1 MATGP
6 AAGPAHRMTA
16 SAYRGRFAPSP
27 TGPLHLGSLST
38 ALASFLD
45 ARAHGGAWLLR
56 IEDLDP
62 PREQPGATGRI
73 LASLRAHGLHWDET
87 ELFQHDRMAAY
98 ERVIAALLNSG
109 DAFHCT
115 CSRQD
120 LHLGQG
126 AHLPACPRSRTP
138 PVGESA
144 IRLRARDTPYRFA
157 DIFLGEVEL
166 PCPTGADDF
175 VIRRRDGLYA
185 YQLAVVIDDAEQQ
198 ITHVVRGR
206 DLLESTPHQVFLRAR
221 LGLAPVYY
229 GHIPLLLNAQGQKL
243 SKQNHAPALDDM
255 RAPQNLL
262 FCLEALGQLPPPP
275 ALRDAC
281 APILD
286 WAIAHWQRALVPVQD
301 RVVLVGSASA
311 EH

>member
-1 MATGP
+1 MELPG
-6 AAGPAHRMTA
+6 
-16 SAYRGRFAPSP
+16 P
-27 TGPLHLGSLST
+27 TG
-38 ALASFLD
+38 
-45 ARAHGGAWLLR
+45 
-56 IEDLDP
+56 E
-62 PREQPGATGRI
+62 
-73 LASLRAHGLHWDET
+73 
-87 ELFQHDRMAAY
+87 
-98 ERVIAALLNSG
+98 
-109 DAFHCT
+109 
-115 CSRQD
+115 
-120 LHLGQG
+120 
-126 AHLPACPRSRTP
+126 
-138 PVGESA
+138 
-144 IRLRARDTPYRFA
+144 
-157 DIFLGEVEL
+157 
-166 PCPTGADDF
+166 DDF

-281 APILD
+281 ARILD

-301 RVVLVGSASA
+301 RVVLVGSAST

>member
-1 MATGP
+1 MA
-6 AAGPAHRMTA
+6 A

-62 PREQPGATGRI
+62 PREQPGATARI
-73 LASLRAHGLHWDET
+73 LASLRAHALHWDDAV
-87 ELFQHDRMAAY
+87 LYQHDRAGAY
-98 ERVIAALLNSG
+98 EAVIAALLDSG

-126 AHLPACPRSRTP
+126 AHAAACPQSRTP
-138 PVGESA
+138 PAGDCA
-144 IRLRARDTPYRFA
+144 IRLRARDTSYGFA
-157 DIFLGEVEL
+157 DLFLGEVEL
-166 PCPTGADDF
+166 PSPVGTDDF

-185 YQLAVVIDDAEQQ
+185 YQLAVVIDDAFQG

-206 DLLESTPHQVFLRAR
+206 DLLESTPHQVFLRGL
-221 LGLAPVYY
+221 LGLAPVSY
-229 GHIPLLLNAQGQKL
+229 GHIPLLLNAHGQKL
-243 SKQNHAPALDDM
+243 SKQNHAPPLDDT

-262 FCLEALGQLPPPP
+262 LCLEALGQAPPPP
-275 ALRDAC
+275 ELRGDC
-281 APILD
+281 ATILA
-286 WAIAHWQRALVPVQD
+286 WAIAHWRRDAVPARD
-301 RVVLVGSASA
+301 CVV
-311 EH
+311 

>member
-1 MATGP
+1 MVT
-6 AAGPAHRMTA
+6 

-45 ARAHGGAWLLR
+45 ARSHRGAWLLR

-62 PREQPGATGRI
+62 PREQHGATRRI
-73 LASLRAHGLHWDET
+73 LASLRAHALHWDET
-87 ELFQHDRMAAY
+87 ELYQHDRTAAY
-98 ERVIAALLNSG
+98 ERVIAALLDSG

-126 AHLPACPRSRTP
+126 AHVTACPRSRTP
-138 PVGESA
+138 PAGESA
-144 IRLRARDTPYRFA
+144 VRLHARDTPYRFA

-166 PCPTGADDF
+166 PGPAGTDDF

-206 DLLESTPHQVFLRAR
+206 DLLESTPHQIFLRTR
-221 LGLAPVYY
+221 LGLPPVNY
-229 GHIPLLLNAQGQKL
+229 GHIPLLLNARGQKL
-243 SKQNHAPALDDM
+243 SKQNHAPALDDA

-262 FCLEALGQLPPPP
+262 LCLEALGQLPPP
-275 ALRDAC
+275 AAARDDC
-281 APILD
+281 VPILN
-286 WAIAHWQRALVPVQD
+286 WAIAHWQRALVPAQD
-301 RVVLVGSASA
+301 RVVLAGPATA
-311 EH
+311 

>member
-1 MATGP
+1 MA
-6 AAGPAHRMTA
+6 A

-73 LASLRAHGLHWDET
+73 LESLRAHALHWDET
-87 ELFQHDRMAAY
+87 ELYQRDRTSAY
-98 ERVIAALLNSG
+98 ERIVAALLDSG

-126 AHLPACPRSRTP
+126 AHAAACPRSRTAP
-138 PVGESA
+138 AGESA
-144 IRLRARDTPYRFA
+144 IRLRARGTSYRFA

-166 PCPTGADDF
+166 PGPAGTDDF

-185 YQLAVVIDDAEQQ
+185 YQLAVVIDDAFQG

-221 LGLAPVYY
+221 LGLAPVRY

-243 SKQNHAPALDDM
+243 SKQNHAPPLDDT

-262 FCLEALGQLPPPP
+262 LCLEALGQLPPPP
-275 ALRDAC
+275 ALRNDC
-281 APILD
+281 AAILA
-286 WAIAHWQRALVPVQD
+286 WASVGWRRDKVPARD
-301 RVVLVGSASA
+301 RVV
-311 EH
+311 